1 MLTLSKLNTEQKGSE
16 VVDLKTFFNLDF
28 NFLSIVLGGYLNSK
42 DLAMLATT
50 SYDLFLF
57 KEKITRK
64 MYISYNLVKDRVVNL
79 LFCEMYYKKANLPD
93 FARYIK
99 DESKLLDSDRNPVDL
114 ENDSIAL
121 RVSNDLKTK
130 SVEKVNVAC
139 VFSYCNCLE
148 IVYKVLNFAKIY
160 ELIFRLD
167 ETKLDSLEFKN
178 SIGIFQN
185 FKDTYTD
192 LDATMKKILSEY
204 KNPEANYSH
213 FFSKFLTFGRKFP
226 LIREYYEIPHK
237 DCKELDDDHAM
248 KIIHKLIDNRF
259 LY

>member
-1 MLTLSKLNTEQKGSE
+1 MLTLSKLDTEQKGPE
-16 VVDLKTFFNLDF
+16 VVDLKSFFKLDF

-42 DLAMLATT
+42 DLAMLAST

-64 MYISYNLVKDRVVNL
+64 MYISYNLVKDQVLNL
-79 LFCEMYYKKANLPD
+79 LFCEMYYTKANLPD
-93 FARYIK
+93 FARYIT
-99 DESKLLDSDRNPVDL
+99 DDSKLLDTERNPVDL

-130 SVEKVNVAC
+130 SVKTVNVAC
-139 VFSYCNCLE
+139 SFSYCNCLQ

-160 ELIFRLD
+160 ELVFRLD
-167 ETKLDSLEFKN
+167 ETKLDSVEFKN
-178 SIGIFQN
+178 SIRIFQN
-185 FKDTYTD
+185 FKDSYTE
-192 LDATMKKILSEY
+192 LDVTVKNILSEY
-204 KNPEANYSH
+204 KTLGTNYSQL
-213 FFSKFLTFGRKFP
+213 FSKFLTFGRKYP
-226 LIREYYEIPHK
+226 LIHEYYEIPHN
-237 DCKELDDDHAM
+237 DCKEVDDDHAV